1 MFQSISI
8 ETTLTFQFFCFL
20 MQWFLSSFI
29 LTFYTKRIF
38 SFSIFILCIAHLFPF
53 CIAKIYLKLCIILWG
68 LPRGSVV
75 KSQPANVGDAG
86 DEGFDPWVGKI
97 PWRRKWQ
104 PSPIFLPGKYLG
116 QRSLA
121 GYSLQGRKRVGHDRA
136 TEYTYIDSNFYC
148 IAYFINKN
156 SCYFTKI
163 LRYNKWCINCFITVN
178 SYHTAV

>member
-1 MFQSISI
+1 
-8 ETTLTFQFFCFL
+8 

-29 LTFYTKRIF
+29 LTFYTKHIF

-75 KSQPANVGDAG
+75 KNQPANVGDAG
-86 DEGFDPWVGKI
+86 DGGFDPWVGKT

-121 GYSLQGRKRVGHDRA
+121 GYSLQGHKRAGHDRA
-136 TEYTYIDSNFYC
+136 TEHTLYRLKFLFHSLFY
-148 IAYFINKN
+148 
-156 SCYFTKI
+156 
-163 LRYNKWCINCFITVN
+163 
-178 SYHTAV
+178 

>member
-1 MFQSISI
+1 
-8 ETTLTFQFFCFL
+8 

-29 LTFYTKRIF
+29 LTFYTKHIF
-38 SFSIFILCIAHLFPF
+38 SFSIFILCVAHLFPY

-75 KSQPANVGDAG
+75 KNQPANVGDAG
-86 DEGFDPWVGKI
+86 DGGFDPWVGKT

-121 GYSLQGRKRVGHDRA
+121 GYSLQDM
-136 TEYTYIDSNFYC
+136 TEQQSTHYIDSNFYC

-163 LRYNKWCINCFITVN
+163 LLYNKWWINCFITVN